1 MSAAIKRRI
10 ITDSASEDL
19 WRVADTNDV
28 GELARVLS
36 RASDVNA
43 RNQHG
48 MTALMRAAYH
58 GNTEMVRLLLEHGAD
73 PNLVRN
79 DRFTALALA
88 AFFGHTE
95 TVRLLIE
102 HGAKT
107 EVVTRCG
114 TSAYMWAAA
123 RTFPEAAQY
132 LKTRKPSPAPIA
144 VPARAAP
151 APVAAPVPVAA
162 PAPPAPAPATK
173 SLKDPPEIWDLVHEA
188 PDNFSPRTAFISR
201 LRSMNTVVM
210 VSALAGV
217 LLIGA
222 GGVGVLLMQ
231 RPPANV
237 VPVVE
242 PVSPPKV
249 DKVVVED
256 PVSPPEP
263 EVSVAPVPALYAAVA
278 RLAGV
283 DLRSVN
289 AEIEFL
295 LREALKARGVQ
306 IKAEP
311 EGDAS

>member
-188 PDNFSPRTAFISR
+188 PATVSVTATTRIVSSAAYPTCADFETGALPNFMFADTISSGDANGRVQVTNAFPHTGGYAVDLDTDCDNCGGVTQQAAVMLVDLAGQSNVALSFWVFEHFDENNPEDGVFISDD
-201 LRSMNTVVM
+201 
-210 VSALAGV
+210 GV
-217 LLIGA
+217 
-222 GGVGVLLMQ
+222 
-231 RPPANV
+231 
-237 VPVVE
+237 E
-242 PVSPPKV
+242 
-249 DKVVVED
+249 
-256 PVSPPEP
+256 
-263 EVSVAPVPALYAAVA
+263 
-278 RLAGV
+278 
-283 DLRSVN
+283 
-289 AEIEFL
+289 
-295 LREALKARGVQ
+295 
-306 IKAEP
+306 
-311 EGDAS
+311 